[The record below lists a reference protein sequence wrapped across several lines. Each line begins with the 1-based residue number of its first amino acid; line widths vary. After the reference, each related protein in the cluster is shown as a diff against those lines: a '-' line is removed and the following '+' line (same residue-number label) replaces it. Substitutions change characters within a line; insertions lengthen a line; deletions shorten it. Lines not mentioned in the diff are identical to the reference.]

1 MIFRLFKTQV
11 LLCLIIMSLSLVI
24 LEKCLPFKTGIL
36 SDFTVVRCGEQNE
49 QGGSCPQQP
58 GMRFKLVGND
68 KKMLLSFHSKR
79 KSVWIGL
86 MMYTFK
92 MLGRSISTEGNY

>member
-1 MIFRLFKTQV
+1 
-11 LLCLIIMSLSLVI
+11 MSLSLVI
-24 LEKCLPFKTGIL
+24 LEKRLPFKTGIL

-49 QGGSCPQQP
+49 HGGSFPQQS

-68 KKMLLSFHSKR
+68 KKMLLSFYSER

-86 MMYTFK
+86 MIYTFK
-92 MLGRSISTEGNY
+92 MLWRNTSTEGNY

>member
-68 KKMLLSFHSKR
+68 KKNASIISQQKEERMD
-79 KSVWIGL
+79 
-86 MMYTFK
+86 
-92 MLGRSISTEGNY
+92 RSDDVHI